1 MKLDIL
7 IKNGLVADLDNAKYV
22 NQNIGIVGNR
32 IVDLRALESTDAET
46 VIDAAG
52 CIVLPGLID
61 FHAHVFHGGAAIS
74 VNPDVICLPN
84 GVTSVVDAGSSGW
97 VNYKLFRNS
106 VINMAQTRIKSYL
119 NVVNVGLSTLG
130 GGPTGYLENT
140 NPANFNVEKISQTLE
155 ENRDNILGLK
165 LRYSQDI
172 ATGRNFSGDPFY
184 ATVGLARAL
193 NTTLCVHVTDSRLP
207 ADELISHFQTDDI
220 YAHCFHGTGNAI
232 LRENGD
238 LFPAI
243 MEAKKR
249 GVIFDC
255 SNGVAHFDFK
265 VARNAM
271 EQDFYP
277 DIISTD
283 LTLRNSLRTDKVFSL
298 LFIMS
303 KYLNMGMSFFDVV
316 RAVTHTPARLMKMH
330 EQIGTLTPGA
340 LADIAIVK
348 LRKEK
353 IMFEDTKG
361 AQLWGDHYIDNCAT
375 ISNGQIVYRRQRL
388 V

>member
-7 IKNGLVADLDNAKYV
+7 IKNGLVADLNSGSYI

-32 IVDLRALESTDAET
+32 IVDLHTADSQAET

-61 FHAHVFHGGAAIS
+61 FHAHVFHGGTAIS
-74 VNPDVICLPN
+74 VNPDVLCLPN

-106 VINMAQTRIKSYL
+106 VINTAQTRIKSYL

-140 NPANFNVEKISQTLE
+140 NPANYNVEKISQTLN

-172 ATGRNFSGDPFY
+172 ATGRNFSSDPFY
-184 ATVGLARAL
+184 ATVALAREL
-193 NTTLCVHVTDSRLP
+193 KTTLCVHVTDSRLP
-207 ADELISHFQTDDI
+207 ADELIGHFQTDDI

-232 LRENGD
+232 IRESGEV
-238 LFPAI
+238 FPAI
-243 MEAKKR
+243 KEAKAR

-255 SNGVAHFDFK
+255 SNGVAHFDFT

-271 EQDFYP
+271 EQGFNP

-316 RAVTHTPARLMKMH
+316 RAVTRTPARLMKM
-330 EQIGTLTPGA
+330 EGQIGTLAPGA
-340 LADIAIVK
+340 FADIAVVK

-353 IMFEDTKG
+353 IVFEDTKG
-361 AQLWGDHYIDNCAT
+361 AQLAGDRYIDNCAT
-375 ISNGQIVYRRQRL
+375 ISNGQIVYRRQRF
-388 V
+388 

>member
-7 IKNGLVADLDNAKYV
+7 IKNGLVADLNSGSYI

-32 IVDLRALESTDAET
+32 IVDLHTADSQAET

-61 FHAHVFHGGAAIS
+61 FHAHVFHGGTAIS
-74 VNPDVICLPN
+74 VIPDVLCLPN

-106 VINMAQTRIKSYL
+106 VINTAQTRIKSYL

-140 NPANFNVEKISQTLE
+140 NPANYNVEKISQTLN

-172 ATGRNFSGDPFY
+172 ATGRNFSSDPFY
-184 ATVGLARAL
+184 ATVALAREL
-193 NTTLCVHVTDSRLP
+193 KTTLCVHVTDSRLP
-207 ADELISHFQTDDI
+207 ADELIGHFQSNDI

-232 LRENGD
+232 IRESGEV
-238 LFPAI
+238 FPAI
-243 MEAKKR
+243 KEAKAR

-255 SNGVAHFDFK
+255 SNGVAHFDFT

-271 EQDFYP
+271 EQGFNP

-316 RAVTHTPARLMKMH
+316 RAVTRTPARLMKM
-330 EQIGTLTPGA
+330 EGQIGTLAPGA
-340 LADIAIVK
+340 FADIAIVK

-353 IMFEDTKG
+353 IVFEDTKG
-361 AQLWGDHYIDNCAT
+361 AQLAGDRYIDNCAT
-375 ISNGQIVYRRQRL
+375 ISNGQIVYRRQRF
-388 V
+388 

>member
-7 IKNGLVADLDNAKYV
+7 IKNGLVADLNSGSYI

-32 IVDLRALESTDAET
+32 IVDLHTADSQAET

-61 FHAHVFHGGAAIS
+61 FHAHVFHGGTAIS
-74 VNPDVICLPN
+74 VIPDVLCLPN

-106 VINMAQTRIKSYL
+106 VINTAQTRIKSYL

-140 NPANFNVEKISQTLE
+140 NPANYNVEKISQTLN

-172 ATGRNFSGDPFY
+172 ATGRNFSSDPFY
-184 ATVGLARAL
+184 ATVALAREL
-193 NTTLCVHVTDSRLP
+193 KTTLCVHVTDSRLP
-207 ADELISHFQTDDI
+207 ADELIGHFQSNDI

-232 LRENGD
+232 IRESGEV
-238 LFPAI
+238 FPAI
-243 MEAKKR
+243 KEAKAR

-255 SNGVAHFDFK
+255 SNGVAHFDFT

-271 EQDFYP
+271 EQGFNP

-283 LTLRNSLRTDKVFSL
+283 LTLRNTLRTDKVFSL

-316 RAVTHTPARLMKMH
+316 RAVTRTPARLMKM
-330 EQIGTLTPGA
+330 EGQIGTLAPGA
-340 LADIAIVK
+340 FADIAIVK

-353 IMFEDTKG
+353 IVFEDTKG
-361 AQLWGDHYIDNCAT
+361 AQLAGDRYIDNCAT
-375 ISNGQIVYRRQRL
+375 ISNGQIVYRRQRF
-388 V
+388 

>member
-7 IKNGLVADLDNAKYV
+7 LKNGLVADIDNGRYV
-22 NQNIGIVGNR
+22 NQNIGIIGNR
-32 IVDLRALESTDAET
+32 IVDMQTVDDGDAET
-46 VIDAAG
+46 TIDAAG
-52 CIVLPGLID
+52 CIILPGFID
-61 FHAHVFHGGAAIS
+61 FHAHVFHGGTAIS
-74 VNPDVICLPN
+74 VNPDILCLPN

-97 VNYKLFRNS
+97 VNYNLFRNS
-106 VINMAQTRIKSYL
+106 VINPSQTRIKSYL

-140 NPANFNVEKISQTLE
+140 NPANFNVEKISQTLD

-172 ATGRNFSGDPFY
+172 ATGRSFSSDPFC
-184 ATVGLARAL
+184 ATVELARTL
-193 NTTLCVHVTDSRLP
+193 KTTLCVHVTDSRLP
-207 ADELISHFQTDDI
+207 ADELIGHFQADDI

-232 LRENGD
+232 LADSGE

-243 MEAKKR
+243 KAAKAR
-249 GVIFDC
+249 GVVFDC
-255 SNGVAHFDFK
+255 SNGVAHFDFR
-265 VARNAM
+265 VASAAL
-271 EQDFYP
+271 EQGFTP

-303 KYLNMGMSFFDVV
+303 KYLNMGMSFFEVV
-316 RAVTHTPARLMKMH
+316 RAVTRTPARLMKM
-330 EQIGTLTPGA
+330 EGQTGTLAPGA

-353 IMFEDTKG
+353 IVFEDTKG
-361 AQLWGDHYIDNCAT
+361 VRLEGDRYIDNCAT
-375 ISNGQIVYRRQRL
+375 ISNGQIVYRRQRF
-388 V
+388 

>member
-7 IKNGLVADLDNAKYV
+7 IKNGLVADLDSGSYI

-32 IVDLRALESTDAET
+32 IVDLHTADSQAET

-61 FHAHVFHGGAAIS
+61 FHAHVFHGGTAIS
-74 VNPDVICLPN
+74 VNPDVLCLPN

-106 VINMAQTRIKSYL
+106 VIHAAQTRIKSYL

-140 NPANFNVEKISQTLE
+140 NPANYNVEKISQTLN

-172 ATGRNFSGDPFY
+172 ATGRNFSSDPFY
-184 ATVGLARAL
+184 AAVALAREL
-193 NTTLCVHVTDSRLP
+193 KTTLCVHVTDSRLP
-207 ADELISHFQTDDI
+207 ADELIGHFQTDDI

-232 LRENGD
+232 LKESGEV
-238 LFPAI
+238 FPAI
-243 MEAKKR
+243 KEAKAR

-255 SNGVAHFDFK
+255 SNGVAHFDFT

-271 EQDFYP
+271 EQGFNP

-316 RAVTHTPARLMKMH
+316 RAVTRTPARLMKM
-330 EQIGTLTPGA
+330 EGQIGTLAPGA
-340 LADIAIVK
+340 FADIAIVK

-353 IMFEDTKG
+353 IVFEDTKG
-361 AQLWGDHYIDNCAT
+361 TQLEGDRYIDNCAT
-375 ISNGQIVYRRQRL
+375 ISNGQIVYRRQRF
-388 V
+388 

>member
-7 IKNGLVADLDNAKYV
+7 IKNGLIADTGSNDYINR
-22 NQNIGIVGNR
+22 NIGIIGNR
-32 IVDLRALESTDAET
+32 IVDLHTVDATQAET

-61 FHAHVFHGGAAIS
+61 FHAHVFHGGTAIG

-97 VNYKLFRNS
+97 VNYPLFRNT
-106 VINMAQTRIKSYL
+106 VTTPAMVKIKSYL

-140 NPANFNVEKISQTLE
+140 NPANYNVEKIAQTLRD
-155 ENRDNILGLK
+155 NKDNILGLK

-172 ATGRNFSGDPFY
+172 AKGKSYSSDPFLS
-184 ATVGLARAL
+184 TVALAREL
-193 NTTLCVHVTDSRLP
+193 ETSLCVHVTDSILP
-207 ADELISHFQTDDI
+207 ADKLINHFQTNDI
-220 YAHCFHGTGNAI
+220 YAHCFHGTGHSILNEQGELYCAI
-232 LRENGD
+232 KD
-238 LFPAI
+238 AQS
-243 MEAKKR
+243 R

-255 SNGVAHFDFK
+255 SNGVAHFDFH
-265 VARNAM
+265 VAQTAM

-298 LFIMS
+298 LHVMS
-303 KYLNMGMSFFDVV
+303 KYLNMGMSFFDVI
-316 RAVTHTPARLMKMH
+316 RAVTTTPARLMKM
-330 EQIGTLTPGA
+330 EGQIGTLAPGA
-340 LADIAIVK
+340 FADISIVK
-348 LRKEK
+348 LRKES
-353 IMFEDTKG
+353 ITFEDTRGVKVI
-361 AQLWGDHYIDNCAT
+361 GDHYIDNCAT
-375 ISNGQIVYRRQRL
+375 LCNGQIVYRRL
-388 V
+388 VF

>member
-7 IKNGLVADLDNAKYV
+7 IKNGLVADLDNADYV

-32 IVDLRALESTDAET
+32 IVDLHAVENAQAET
-46 VIDAAG
+46 IIDAAG

-61 FHAHVFHGGAAIS
+61 FHAHVFHGGTAIS
-74 VNPDVICLPN
+74 VNPDVLCLPN

-106 VINMAQTRIKSYL
+106 VMNTAQTRIKSYL

-140 NPANFNVEKISQTLE
+140 NPANFNVEKISQTLD
-155 ENRDNILGLK
+155 ENCDNILGLK

-184 ATVGLARAL
+184 ATVELARAL
-193 NTTLCVHVTDSRLP
+193 KTTLCVHVTDSRLP
-207 ADELISHFQTDDI
+207 ADELIGHFQADDI

-232 LRENGD
+232 LRESGE

-243 MEAKKR
+243 RDAKGR

-255 SNGVAHFDFK
+255 SNGVAHFDFN

-271 EQDFYP
+271 EQGFNP

-303 KYLNMGMSFFDVV
+303 KYLNMGMSFFEVV
-316 RAVTHTPARLMKMH
+316 RAVTRTPARLMKMQG
-330 EQIGTLTPGA
+330 QIGTLAPGA

-348 LRKEK
+348 LRKDK
-353 IMFEDTKG
+353 IVFEDTKG
-361 AQLWGDHYIDNCAT
+361 AVLEGDRYIDNCAT
-375 ISNGQIVYRRQRL
+375 IINGQIVYRRQRF
-388 V
+388 

>member
-7 IKNGLVADLDNAKYV
+7 IKNGLVADLDSGSYI

-32 IVDLRALESTDAET
+32 IVDLHTADSQAET

-61 FHAHVFHGGAAIS
+61 FHAHVFHGGTAIS
-74 VNPDVICLPN
+74 VNPDVLCLPN

-106 VINMAQTRIKSYL
+106 VIHTAQTRIKSYL

-140 NPANFNVEKISQTLE
+140 NPANYNVEKISQTLN

-172 ATGRNFSGDPFY
+172 ATGRNFSSDPFY
-184 ATVGLARAL
+184 AAVALAREL
-193 NTTLCVHVTDSRLP
+193 KTTLCVHVTDSRLP
-207 ADELISHFQTDDI
+207 ADELIGHFQADDI

-232 LRENGD
+232 LKESGEV
-238 LFPAI
+238 FPAI
-243 MEAKKR
+243 KEAKAR
-249 GVIFDC
+249 DVIFDC
-255 SNGVAHFDFK
+255 SNGVAHFDFT

-271 EQDFYP
+271 EQGFNP

-316 RAVTHTPARLMKMH
+316 RAVTRTPARLMKM
-330 EQIGTLTPGA
+330 EGQIGTLAPGA
-340 LADIAIVK
+340 FADIAIVK

-353 IMFEDTKG
+353 IVFEDTKG
-361 AQLWGDHYIDNCAT
+361 TQLEGDRYIDNCAT
-375 ISNGQIVYRRQRL
+375 ISNGQIVYRRQRF
-388 V
+388 

>member
-7 IKNGLVADLDNAKYV
+7 IKNGLVADLDSGSYI

-32 IVDLRALESTDAET
+32 IVDLHTADSQAET

-61 FHAHVFHGGAAIS
+61 FHAHVFHGGTAIS
-74 VNPDVICLPN
+74 VNPDVLCLPN

-106 VINMAQTRIKSYL
+106 VIHTAQTRIKSYL

-140 NPANFNVEKISQTLE
+140 NPANYNVEKISQTLN

-172 ATGRNFSGDPFY
+172 ATGRNFSSDPFY
-184 ATVGLARAL
+184 AAVALAREL
-193 NTTLCVHVTDSRLP
+193 KTTLCVHVTDSRLP
-207 ADELISHFQTDDI
+207 ADELIGHFQADDI

-232 LRENGD
+232 LKESGEV
-238 LFPAI
+238 FPTI
-243 MEAKKR
+243 KEAKAR

-255 SNGVAHFDFK
+255 SNGVAHFDFT

-271 EQDFYP
+271 EQGFNP

-316 RAVTHTPARLMKMH
+316 RAVTRTPARLMKM
-330 EQIGTLTPGA
+330 EGQIGTLAPGA
-340 LADIAIVK
+340 FADIAIVK

-353 IMFEDTKG
+353 IVFEDTKG
-361 AQLWGDHYIDNCAT
+361 TQLEGDRYIDNCAA
-375 ISNGQIVYRRQRL
+375 ISNGQIVYRRQRF
-388 V
+388 

>member
-7 IKNGLVADLDNAKYV
+7 LKNGLVADLDNARYV

-32 IVDLRALESTDAET
+32 IVDMQTVDEGDAET
-46 VIDAAG
+46 TIDAAG
-52 CIVLPGLID
+52 CIILPGLID
-61 FHAHVFHGGAAIS
+61 FHAHVFHGGTAIS
-74 VNPDVICLPN
+74 VNPDILCLPN

-97 VNYKLFRNS
+97 VNYNLFRNS
-106 VINMAQTRIKSYL
+106 VITPSQTRIKSYL

-172 ATGRNFSGDPFY
+172 ATGRSFSSDPFY
-184 ATVGLARAL
+184 ATVALARKL
-193 NTTLCVHVTDSRLP
+193 ETSICVHVTDSRLS

-232 LRENGD
+232 LADSGE

-243 MEAKKR
+243 KAAKAR
-249 GVIFDC
+249 GVVFDC
-255 SNGVAHFDFK
+255 SNGVAHFDFR
-265 VARNAM
+265 VAGAAL
-271 EQDFYP
+271 EQGFTP

-316 RAVTHTPARLMKMH
+316 RAVTRTPARLMKM
-330 EQIGTLTPGA
+330 EGQTGTLAPGA

-348 LRKEK
+348 LRKEN

-361 AQLWGDHYIDNCAT
+361 ARLEGDRYIDNCAT
-375 ISNGQIVYRRQRL
+375 ISNGQIVYRRQRF
-388 V
+388 

>member
-7 IKNGLVADLDNAKYV
+7 IKNGLVADLDSGSYI

-32 IVDLRALESTDAET
+32 IVDLHTADSQAET

-61 FHAHVFHGGAAIS
+61 FHAHVFHGGTAIS
-74 VNPDVICLPN
+74 VNPDVLCLPN

-106 VINMAQTRIKSYL
+106 VIHTAQTRIKSYL

-140 NPANFNVEKISQTLE
+140 NPANYNVEKISQTLN

-172 ATGRNFSGDPFY
+172 ATGRNFSSDPFY
-184 ATVGLARAL
+184 AAVALAREL
-193 NTTLCVHVTDSRLP
+193 KTPLCVHVTDSRLP
-207 ADELISHFQTDDI
+207 ADELIGHFQTDDI

-232 LRENGD
+232 LKESGEV
-238 LFPAI
+238 FPAI
-243 MEAKKR
+243 KEAKAR

-255 SNGVAHFDFK
+255 SNGVAHFDFT

-271 EQDFYP
+271 EQGFNP

-316 RAVTHTPARLMKMH
+316 RAVTRTPARLMKM
-330 EQIGTLTPGA
+330 EGQIGTLAPGA
-340 LADIAIVK
+340 FADIAIVK

-361 AQLWGDHYIDNCAT
+361 TQLEGDRYIDNCAT
-375 ISNGQIVYRRQRL
+375 ISNGQIVYRRQRF
-388 V
+388 

>member
-7 IKNGLVADLDNAKYV
+7 IKNGLVADLDSGSYI

-32 IVDLRALESTDAET
+32 IVDLHTADSQAET

-61 FHAHVFHGGAAIS
+61 FHAHVFHGGTAIS
-74 VNPDVICLPN
+74 VNPDVLCLPN

-106 VINMAQTRIKSYL
+106 VIHTAQTRIKSYL

-140 NPANFNVEKISQTLE
+140 NPANYNVEKISQTLN

-172 ATGRNFSGDPFY
+172 ATGRNFSSDPFY
-184 ATVGLARAL
+184 AAVALAREL
-193 NTTLCVHVTDSRLP
+193 KTTLCVHVTDSRLP
-207 ADELISHFQTDDI
+207 ADELIGHFQTDDI

-232 LRENGD
+232 LKESGEV
-238 LFPAI
+238 FPAI
-243 MEAKKR
+243 KEAKAR

-255 SNGVAHFDFK
+255 SNGVAHFDFT

-271 EQDFYP
+271 EQGFNP

-316 RAVTHTPARLMKMH
+316 RAVTRTPARLMKM
-330 EQIGTLTPGA
+330 EGQIGTLAPGA
-340 LADIAIVK
+340 FADIAIVK

-353 IMFEDTKG
+353 IVFEDTKG
-361 AQLWGDHYIDNCAT
+361 TQLEGDRYIDNCTT
-375 ISNGQIVYRRQRL
+375 ISNGQIVYRRQRF
-388 V
+388 

>member
-7 IKNGLVADLDNAKYV
+7 IKNGLVADLDNGSYI

-32 IVDLRALESTDAET
+32 IVDVHTADSQAET

-61 FHAHVFHGGAAIS
+61 FHAHVFHGGTAIS
-74 VNPDVICLPN
+74 VNPDVLCLPN

-106 VINMAQTRIKSYL
+106 VIHTAQTRIKSYL

-140 NPANFNVEKISQTLE
+140 NPANYNVEKISQTLN

-172 ATGRNFSGDPFY
+172 ATGRNFSSDPFY
-184 ATVGLARAL
+184 AAVALAREL
-193 NTTLCVHVTDSRLP
+193 KTTLCVHVTDSRLP
-207 ADELISHFQTDDI
+207 ADELIGHFRTDDI

-232 LRENGD
+232 LKESGEV
-238 LFPAI
+238 FPAI
-243 MEAKKR
+243 KEAKAR

-255 SNGVAHFDFK
+255 SNGVAHFDFT

-271 EQDFYP
+271 EQGFNP

-316 RAVTHTPARLMKMH
+316 RAVTRTPARLMKM
-330 EQIGTLTPGA
+330 EGQIGTLAPGA
-340 LADIAIVK
+340 FADIAIVK

-353 IMFEDTKG
+353 IVFEDTKG
-361 AQLWGDHYIDNCAT
+361 TQLEGDRYIDNCAT
-375 ISNGQIVYRRQRL
+375 ISNGQIVYRRQRF
-388 V
+388 

>member
-7 IKNGLVADLDNAKYV
+7 IKNGLVADLESGSYI

-32 IVDLRALESTDAET
+32 IVDLHTADSQAET

-61 FHAHVFHGGAAIS
+61 FHAHVFHGGTAIS
-74 VNPDVICLPN
+74 VNPDVLCLPN

-106 VINMAQTRIKSYL
+106 VINSAQTRIKSYL
-119 NVVNVGLSTLG
+119 NVVNIGLSTLG

-140 NPANFNVEKISQTLE
+140 NPANYNVEKISQTLN
-155 ENRDNILGLK
+155 ENHGNILGLK

-172 ATGRNFSGDPFY
+172 ATGRNFSRDPFY
-184 ATVGLARAL
+184 AAVALAREL
-193 NTTLCVHVTDSRLP
+193 KTTLCVHVTDSRLP
-207 ADELISHFQTDDI
+207 ADELIGHFQADDI

-232 LRENGD
+232 LRESGEV
-238 LFPAI
+238 FPAI
-243 MEAKKR
+243 KEAKTR

-255 SNGVAHFDFK
+255 SNGVAHFDFT

-271 EQDFYP
+271 EQGFNP

-283 LTLRNSLRTDKVFSL
+283 LTLRNSLRTEKVFSL

-316 RAVTHTPARLMKMH
+316 RAVTRTPARLMKM
-330 EQIGTLTPGA
+330 EGQIGTIAPGA
-340 LADIAIVK
+340 FADIAIVK

-353 IMFEDTKG
+353 IVFEDTKG
-361 AQLWGDHYIDNCAT
+361 TRLEGDRYIDNCAT
-375 ISNGQIVYRRQRL
+375 ISNGQIVYRRQRF
-388 V
+388 

>member
-7 IKNGLVADLDNAKYV
+7 IKNGLVADLNSASYV

-32 IVDLRALESTDAET
+32 IVDLQTVDSMDAET

-61 FHAHVFHGGAAIS
+61 FHAHVFHGGTAIS
-74 VNPDVICLPN
+74 VNPDVLCLPN

-106 VINMAQTRIKSYL
+106 VINTAQTRIKSYL

-140 NPANFNVEKISQTLE
+140 NPANFNVEKIRQTLD

-172 ATGRNFSGDPFY
+172 ATGRNFSADPFY
-184 ATVGLARAL
+184 ATVELARAL
-193 NTTLCVHVTDSRLP
+193 KTTLCVHVTDSRLP
-207 ADELISHFQTDDI
+207 ADELISHFQADDI

-232 LRENGD
+232 LKESGD

-243 MEAKKR
+243 QEAKGR
-249 GVIFDC
+249 GVVFDC
-255 SNGVAHFDFK
+255 SNGVAHFDFN

-271 EQDFYP
+271 EQGFNP

-316 RAVTHTPARLMKMH
+316 RAVTATLARLMKMSG
-330 EQIGTLTPGA
+330 QTGTLAPGA

-353 IMFEDTKG
+353 IVFEDTKG
-361 AQLWGDHYIDNCAT
+361 VTLEGDRYLDNCAT
-375 ISNGQIVYRRQRL
+375 LSNGQIVYRRQRF
-388 V
+388 

>member
-7 IKNGLVADLDNAKYV
+7 IKNGLLADLDSAIYV
-22 NQNIGIVGNR
+22 NQSIGIVGNR
-32 IVDLRALESTDAET
+32 IVELQTVENVEAET
-46 VIDAAG
+46 VIDATG

-61 FHAHVFHGGAAIS
+61 FHAHVFHGGTAIS
-74 VNPDVICLPN
+74 INPDVLCLSN

-106 VINMAQTRIKSYL
+106 VINTAQTRIKSYL

-140 NPANFNVEKISQTLE
+140 NPANFNVEKMSQTLE
-155 ENRDNILGLK
+155 DNRDNILGLK

-184 ATVGLARAL
+184 ATVELARAL
-193 NTTLCVHVTDSRLP
+193 KTTLCVHVTDSRLP
-207 ADELISHFQTDDI
+207 ADELIGHFQTDDI

-232 LRENGD
+232 LKESGE

-243 MEAKKR
+243 KEAKGR

-255 SNGVAHFDFK
+255 SNGVAHFDLN

-271 EQDFYP
+271 EQGFNP

-283 LTLRNSLRTDKVFSL
+283 LTLRNSLRTNKVFSL
-298 LFIMS
+298 LFVMS

-316 RAVTHTPARLMKMH
+316 RAVTYTPARLMKMQG
-330 EQIGTLTPGA
+330 QIGTLAPGA
-340 LADIAIVK
+340 FADIAIVK
-348 LRKEK
+348 LRKER
-353 IMFEDTKG
+353 MVFEDTKG
-361 AQLWGDHYIDNCAT
+361 AVLEGDRYIDNCAT
-375 ISNGQIVYRRQRL
+375 ISNGQIVYRRQRF
-388 V
+388 

>member
-7 IKNGLVADLDNAKYV
+7 IKNGQVADLESASYV
-22 NQNIGIVGNR
+22 DRHIGVVGNR
-32 IVDLRALESTDAET
+32 IVDVQTLADVKAET

-61 FHAHVFHGGAAIS
+61 FHAHVFYGGTAIS
-74 VNPDVICLPN
+74 VNPDILCLPN
-84 GVTSVVDAGSSGW
+84 GVTSIVDAGSSGW

-106 VINMAQTRIKSYL
+106 VINTAQTRIKSYL

-140 NPANFNVEKISQTLE
+140 NPGNFNVEKISQTLE
-155 ENRDNILGLK
+155 DNRDNILGLK

-172 ATGRNFSGDPFY
+172 ASGRHFSGDPFY
-184 ATVGLARAL
+184 ATVRLARAL
-193 NTTLCVHVTDSRLP
+193 KTTLCVHVTDSRLT

-220 YAHCFHGTGNAI
+220 FAHCFHGTGNAI
-232 LRENGD
+232 LNEKGD

-243 MEAKKR
+243 KEAKAR

-255 SNGVAHFDFK
+255 SNGVAHFDFN
-265 VARNAM
+265 VARRAM
-271 EQDFYP
+271 EQGFNP

-316 RAVTHTPARLMKMH
+316 RAVTDTPARLMRM
-330 EQIGTLTPGA
+330 QGQTGTLAAGA

-348 LRKEK
+348 VRKEK
-353 IMFEDTKG
+353 IVFADTQG
-361 AQLWGDHYIDNCAT
+361 TLLEGDRYIDNCAT
-375 ISNGQIVYRRQRL
+375 LSNGQIVYRRQRF
-388 V
+388 

>member
-7 IKNGLVADLDNAKYV
+7 IKNGLVADLDSGSYI

-32 IVDLRALESTDAET
+32 IVDLHTADSQAET

-61 FHAHVFHGGAAIS
+61 FHAHVFHGGTAIS
-74 VNPDVICLPN
+74 VNPDVLCLPN

-106 VINMAQTRIKSYL
+106 VIHTAQTRIKSYL

-140 NPANFNVEKISQTLE
+140 NPANYNIEKISQTLN

-172 ATGRNFSGDPFY
+172 ATGRNFSSDPFY
-184 ATVGLARAL
+184 ATVALAREL
-193 NTTLCVHVTDSRLP
+193 KTTLCVHVTDSRLP
-207 ADELISHFQTDDI
+207 ADELIGHFQADDI

-232 LRENGD
+232 LKESGEV
-238 LFPAI
+238 FPAI
-243 MEAKKR
+243 KEAKAR

-255 SNGVAHFDFK
+255 SNGVAHFDFT

-271 EQDFYP
+271 EQGFNP

-316 RAVTHTPARLMKMH
+316 RAVTRTPARLMKM
-330 EQIGTLTPGA
+330 EGQIGTLAPGA
-340 LADIAIVK
+340 FADIAIVK

-353 IMFEDTKG
+353 IVFEDTKG
-361 AQLWGDHYIDNCAT
+361 TQLEGDRYIDNCAT
-375 ISNGQIVYRRQRL
+375 ISNGQIVYRRQRF
-388 V
+388 

>member
-7 IKNGLVADLDNAKYV
+7 LKNGLVADIDNGRYV

-32 IVDLRALESTDAET
+32 IVDMQTVDEGDAET
-46 VIDAAG
+46 TIDAAG
-52 CIVLPGLID
+52 CIILPGLID
-61 FHAHVFHGGAAIS
+61 FHAHVFHGGTAIS
-74 VNPDVICLPN
+74 VNPDILCLPN

-97 VNYKLFRNS
+97 VNYNLFRNS
-106 VINMAQTRIKSYL
+106 VINPSQTRIKSYL

-172 ATGRNFSGDPFY
+172 ATGRSFSSDPFY
-184 ATVGLARAL
+184 ATVALARKL
-193 NTTLCVHVTDSRLP
+193 ETSICVHVTDSRLS

-232 LRENGD
+232 LADSGE

-243 MEAKKR
+243 KAAKAR
-249 GVIFDC
+249 GVVFDC
-255 SNGVAHFDFK
+255 SNGVAHFDFR
-265 VARNAM
+265 VAGAAL
-271 EQDFYP
+271 EQGFTP

-316 RAVTHTPARLMKMH
+316 RAVTRTPARLMKM
-330 EQIGTLTPGA
+330 EGQTGTLAPGA

-348 LRKEK
+348 LRKEN

-361 AQLWGDHYIDNCAT
+361 ARLEGDRYIDNCAT
-375 ISNGQIVYRRQRL
+375 ISNGQIVYRRQRF
-388 V
+388 

>member
-7 IKNGLVADLDNAKYV
+7 IKNGLVADLNSGSYI

-32 IVDLRALESTDAET
+32 IVDLHTADSQAET

-61 FHAHVFHGGAAIS
+61 FHAHVFHGGTAIS
-74 VNPDVICLPN
+74 VNPDVLCLPN

-106 VINMAQTRIKSYL
+106 VINTAQTRIKSYL

-140 NPANFNVEKISQTLE
+140 NPANYNVEKISQTLN

-172 ATGRNFSGDPFY
+172 ATGRNFSSDPFY
-184 ATVGLARAL
+184 ATVALAREL
-193 NTTLCVHVTDSRLP
+193 KTTLCVHVTDSRLP
-207 ADELISHFQTDDI
+207 ADELIGHFQSNDI

-232 LRENGD
+232 IRESGEV
-238 LFPAI
+238 FPAI
-243 MEAKKR
+243 KEAKAR

-255 SNGVAHFDFK
+255 SNGVAHFDFT

-271 EQDFYP
+271 EQGFNP

-316 RAVTHTPARLMKMH
+316 RAVTRTPARLMKM
-330 EQIGTLTPGA
+330 EGQIGTLAPGA
-340 LADIAIVK
+340 FADIAIVK

-353 IMFEDTKG
+353 IVFEDTKG
-361 AQLWGDHYIDNCAT
+361 AQLAGDRYIDNCAT
-375 ISNGQIVYRRQRL
+375 ISNGQIVYRRQRF
-388 V
+388 

>member
-7 IKNGLVADLDNAKYV
+7 IKNGLVADLDSGSYI

-32 IVDLRALESTDAET
+32 IVDLHTADSQAET

-61 FHAHVFHGGAAIS
+61 FHAHVFHGGTAIS
-74 VNPDVICLPN
+74 VNPDVLCLPN

-106 VINMAQTRIKSYL
+106 VLHTAQTRIKSYL

-140 NPANFNVEKISQTLE
+140 NPANYNVEKISQTLN

-172 ATGRNFSGDPFY
+172 ATGRNFSSDPFY
-184 ATVGLARAL
+184 AAVALAREL
-193 NTTLCVHVTDSRLP
+193 KTTLCVHVTDSRLP
-207 ADELISHFQTDDI
+207 ADELIGHFQTDDI

-232 LRENGD
+232 LKESGEV
-238 LFPAI
+238 FPAI
-243 MEAKKR
+243 KEAKAR

-255 SNGVAHFDFK
+255 SNGVAHFDFT

-271 EQDFYP
+271 EQGFNP

-303 KYLNMGMSFFDVV
+303 KYLNMGTSFFDVV
-316 RAVTHTPARLMKMH
+316 RAVTRTPARLMKM
-330 EQIGTLTPGA
+330 EGQIGTLAPGA
-340 LADIAIVK
+340 FADIAIVK

-353 IMFEDTKG
+353 IVFEDTKG
-361 AQLWGDHYIDNCAT
+361 TQLEGDRYIDNCAT
-375 ISNGQIVYRRQRL
+375 ISNGQIVYRRQRF
-388 V
+388 

>member
-7 IKNGLVADLDNAKYV
+7 IKNGLVADLDNGSYI

-32 IVDLRALESTDAET
+32 IVDVHTADSQAET

-61 FHAHVFHGGAAIS
+61 FHAHVFHGGTAIS
-74 VNPDVICLPN
+74 VNPDVLCLPN

-97 VNYKLFRNS
+97 VNYKLFRSS
-106 VINMAQTRIKSYL
+106 VINTAQTRIKSYL

-140 NPANFNVEKISQTLE
+140 NPANYNVEKISQTLN

-172 ATGRNFSGDPFY
+172 ATGRNFSSDPFY
-184 ATVGLARAL
+184 AAVALAREL
-193 NTTLCVHVTDSRLP
+193 KTTLCVHVTDSRLP
-207 ADELISHFQTDDI
+207 ADELIGHFRTDDI

-232 LRENGD
+232 LKESGEV
-238 LFPAI
+238 FPAI
-243 MEAKKR
+243 KEAKAR

-255 SNGVAHFDFK
+255 SNGVAHFDFT

-271 EQDFYP
+271 EQGFNP

-316 RAVTHTPARLMKMH
+316 RAVTRTPARLMKM
-330 EQIGTLTPGA
+330 EGQIGTLAPGA
-340 LADIAIVK
+340 FADIAIVK

-353 IMFEDTKG
+353 IVFEDTKG
-361 AQLWGDHYIDNCAT
+361 AQLAGDRYIDNCAT
-375 ISNGQIVYRRQRL
+375 ISNGQIVYRRQRF
-388 V
+388 